1 MPISS
6 SRRRMKR
13 RPSGTSVPAAQR
25 PARQRQQREKR
36 TGRHTENRPGR
47 RRLRRGLHPL
57 RQHPRERETHDELAR
72 RLDDLAHRRRQHPP
86 LPLRIAADGREQA
99 HAEERRRQRADG
111 LRREVV
117 VQQRRE
123 RVRQQ
128 EHQPAA
134 DQPQHE
140 KQTQRH
146 AEDAPALVDAPER
159 VRLGHEPRQR
169 QRQTRRRHGQKHA
182 VDIVGRLKRAH
193 ALFAKQVSQRNFI
206 DRADEL
212 CDGDGPGQ
220 NGRAAEKAAPFSS
233 GHRYPPFKFLMGKG
247 RSPLS
252 HEEDFAALHT
262 LPHRKRRGCDTAL
275 RARNISRR
283 TRRREIRI

>member
-1 MPISS
+1 M
-6 SRRRMKR
+6 
-13 RPSGTSVPAAQR
+13 
-25 PARQRQQREKR
+25 
-36 TGRHTENRPGR
+36 
-47 RRLRRGLHPL
+47 
-57 RQHPRERETHDELAR
+57 
-72 RLDDLAHRRRQHPP
+72 
-86 LPLRIAADGREQA
+86 
-99 HAEERRRQRADG
+99 
-111 LRREVV
+111 
-117 VQQRRE
+117 QQRRE

-169 QRQTRRRHGQKHA
+169 QRQTRRRHGQQHA

-193 ALFAKQVSQRNFI
+193 ALFAEQVPQRNFI

-247 RSPLS
+247 RSPFPMRRISLRS
-252 HEEDFAALHT
+252 MPCPTASDGAAT
-262 LPHRKRRGCDTAL
+262 LRSAQGIFRGVHAAAKYGFNLIRGL
-275 RARNISRR
+275 RAANSVRL
-283 TRRREIRI
+283 